1 MPKIKYLKPPAKKY
15 PEVSEDALIDLI
27 NRYQKAQK
35 IKTYE
40 LAETLGI
47 DPDSVSRKKTR
58 GSAAFTLG
66 ELIKWCYALRI
77 PPDAVAEALVRQ
89 MEGAKA

>member
-1 MPKIKYLKPPAKKY
+1 MPRISYIKDRKPKAP
-15 PEVSEDALIDLI
+15 VVTEDALIDLI

-77 PPDAVAEALVRQ
+77 PPDAVAEAMVRQ
-89 MEGAKA
+89 MEVRG